1 MLKVLSSEKRDEL
14 KVVSVDRSHSKLFTL
29 RPHPVRGLKLL
40 NKARFYYLNT
50 IIVFNDAVLR
60 IHDILVW
67 IR

>member
-1 MLKVLSSEKRDEL
+1 MFKGFSNEKRGEL
-14 KVVSVDRSHSKLFTL
+14 KVVLVDRSHSKLFTL

-50 IIVFNDAVLR
+50 VIVFKDAVLR